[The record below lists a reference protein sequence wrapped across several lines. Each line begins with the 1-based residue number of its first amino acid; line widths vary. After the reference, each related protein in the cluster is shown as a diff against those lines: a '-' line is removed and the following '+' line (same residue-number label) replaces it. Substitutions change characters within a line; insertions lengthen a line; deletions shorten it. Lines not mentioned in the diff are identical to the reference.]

1 MVRRG
6 PYTLMVWLKCRRS
19 FILAT
24 DETLVGN
31 SGAKH
36 FWKLVSHSRL
46 HFHWLQSLRFSTEIP
61 SHSQARGHTSSSSA
75 ASNTWDFCVA
85 ANEVCPTRSRT
96 PKNVYG
102 LWYFEVMRPYFST
115 SKLTILGC
123 VCIYIYVCICI
134 STHFVRQSHFVNSW
148 EPTDTI
154 QQRIPKFW
162 CLSPGRLGT
171 AMAGVQD
178 AASNSFASG
187 AVIIMAF
194 LGNSSSQTIF
204 PYKFLAFLAQC
215 RNVHGNLSEIYE
227 WFSCMVNSWIL
238 DMVLMCSPWT
248 CWLRTGFR
256 MSPTSWIMIVRKWY
270 WVTVVEPP
278 KSSSTNRGVLNT
290 AQIAASIRGLPS
302 RSKKHQS
309 QPSY

>member
-1 MVRRG
+1 MRALSWVLHWKMTDKHGAFGGLWLPVVPPKFWKVLFHMVRRG

-123 VCIYIYVCICI
+123 VCIYMCVYVYPPILLDNPI
-134 STHFVRQSHFVNSW
+134 LLIHENLLIQFNKEFQNSDAFHLVGW
-148 EPTDTI
+148 GQRWPGSKMQLPTPS
-154 QQRIPKFW
+154 RRGPW
-162 CLSPGRLGT
+162 SSWPSWAT
-171 AMAGVQD
+171 APARP
-178 AASNSFASG
+178 
-187 AVIIMAF
+187 
-194 LGNSSSQTIF
+194 SSRTSSW
-204 PYKFLAFLAQC
+204 PSW
-215 RNVHGNLSEIYE
+215 RNVEMSMEILVKYMNDSHAWWIHGY
-227 WFSCMVNSWIL
+227 
-238 DMVLMCSPWT
+238 WT
-248 CWLRTGFR
+248 WC
-256 MSPTSWIMIVRKWY
+256 
-270 WVTVVEPP
+270 
-278 KSSSTNRGVLNT
+278 
-290 AQIAASIRGLPS
+290 
-302 RSKKHQS
+302 
-309 QPSY
+309 